1 MTPHPGQLHPA
12 QRFDRDAV
20 KAMLVDALATALPLY
35 LEANGQDSFTLT
47 PLARLDMDDVDVDH
61 LTKTVLEWFGGKGAA

>member
-20 KAMLVDALATALPLY
+20 MTMAKEAVCAAISPECAEVWRAGCAALGIEDFEIL
-35 LEANGQDSFTLT
+35 DDDILT
-47 PLARLDMDDVDVDH
+47 DRL
-61 LTKTVLEWFGGKGAA
+61 LEWFGGKGAA